1 MWTDRFVSWKE
12 RVLNM
17 SKEEF
22 EAFLKEKT
30 EEISNKAAD
39 KVLDELVD
47 KVMEEGDE
55 GQ

>member
-1 MWTDRFVSWKE
+1 LSLGRSRFSTCP
-12 RVLNM
+12 RRNLRL
-17 SKEEF
+17 F
-22 EAFLKEKT
+22 EKT